1 MKIKALGGCYSL
13 GVLFIYDIPHISDL
27 QKIKVKTKGKSESK
41 HIKTKMIIEIERV
54 SSMID
59 QHYYNILKCITIIKL
74 LKPIERVPSMI
85 DQHENWE
92 SSKIQFEEK
101 PKLREFF
108 AMFLISLSDTSQH
121 AKIQI

>member
-1 MKIKALGGCYSL
+1 
-13 GVLFIYDIPHISDL
+13 
-27 QKIKVKTKGKSESK
+27 
-41 HIKTKMIIEIERV
+41 MIIEIERV
-54 SSMID
+54 PSMID

-101 PKLREFF
+101 PNLRELF
-108 AMFLISLSDTSQH
+108 AMFLISLSDTSQP